1 MSGQA
6 LDPDE
11 IPEFTGNLDQLDKDV
26 SAIGTDAAALWDA
39 GARIDSTFNSL
50 SAYYKAP
57 EAEKL
62 FATTKPVAA
71 AGDELCDE
79 LGTVASALAAYA
91 DEVRPL
97 VATLDRLRQEA
108 RAFRASVAHD
118 DDWQED
124 GDKVEE
130 NNDRR
135 SQVDAT
141 WAAFQAAERDCHAKI
156 VKLVGGDPLTVDDGS
171 HKKGMYGYRAEDLDQ
186 AQGLPWGDP
195 VDEETPW
202 YRIDQHAWNFVK
214 GFFVDGVWGT
224 IRGLG
229 TLVGVDGWDAA
240 GQAWKGLGQLL
251 TGIALTVVAPAAYW
265 TADDDQLP
273 TWLRESRRA
282 VKETGKA
289 LLAWD
294 EWGKNP
300 ARAAGAVTFNVVTTV
315 LTGGAGTAAKTG
327 SIAKAISLAG
337 KAGRVVDPMTYVAKA
352 AGLGLTKV
360 GDVMASLRGVTK
372 GTYVEL
378 AGRTYEIVDQP
389 LAREE
394 LPAGLSPENS
404 VRMEHAGR
412 VVYLD
417 TRTMVL
423 RNADGTVRQSLD
435 DMAREGSARERA
447 AEAHDG
453 SAGVPEHQPV
463 GVHGGEGG
471 RPPHTGTDGAGG
483 SGRDVQGGHGT
494 GGALPDHGGPSGPD
508 QMQNVPGHGD
518 RSGAAGPP
526 SGGRRPDFMREGAHP
541 YGPRG
546 TLTREQIEDIQ
557 VYRANHEPGYFEH
570 YYRKDGTRKS
580 LSLYDESGYTPPQ
593 LTRWGDGAPL
603 IRAKDV
609 PEPPAP
615 HFLDDG
621 YIRVGADTVTDRS
634 RLDLLRKAAL
644 DRHLA
649 IQWDNLISE
658 WKAETGRAHEM
669 HGTID
674 TAAQWGEAK
683 GAYRESHTVMGDA
696 TEVFGEQTAEYH
708 YIAERYPD
716 FEKQPLLGPKN
727 GNDQFDQ
734 VWTHEDGRVVVV
746 EAKSSTGTELGRRT
760 LATGRQVSQGSRE
773 YFDDIIRVM
782 RKRGE
787 FELVADIR
795 RAMKEGKLEYVVV
808 KGEKNAGIYSGY
820 QYRRFDISKGT
831 LS

>member
-6 LDPDE
+6 ALDPEE
-11 IPEFTGNLDQLDKDV
+11 IPEFTGDPEQLDKDV
-26 SAIGTDAAALWDA
+26 SAIGADAASLWDV
-39 GARIDSTFNSL
+39 GSRIDSAFNSL

-71 AGDELCDE
+71 AGDALRGELE
-79 LGTVASALAAYA
+79 TVASALAAYA
-91 DEVRPL
+91 DEIRPL
-97 VATLDRLRQEA
+97 VATLDRLRGEA
-108 RAFRASVAHD
+108 RTFRASVAHD

-124 GDKVEE
+124 GGKVDE
-130 NNDRR
+130 NNERR
-135 SQVDAT
+135 RQVDAAWT
-141 WAAFQAAERDCHAKI
+141 AFQAAERTCHDKI
-156 VKLVGGDPLTVDDGS
+156 VRLVGGAPLTVDDGS
-171 HKKGMYGYRAEDLDQ
+171 HQKGMYGYRAEDLDQ

-202 YRIDQHAWNFVK
+202 YRIDQHVWNFAK

-224 IRGLG
+224 VRGLG

-251 TGIALTVVAPAAYW
+251 TGVALTVVAPAAYW
-265 TADDDQLP
+265 TASDDRLP
-273 TWLRESRRA
+273 AWLRDSRRA

-300 ARAAGAVTFNVVTTV
+300 ARAAGAVTFNVLTTV

-327 SIAKAISLAG
+327 SVAKAISLAG
-337 KAGRVVDPMTYVAKA
+337 RAGRLVDPMTYVART
-352 AGLGLTKV
+352 AGVGLTRV
-360 GDVMASLRGVTK
+360 GDVLASLRAVTK

-378 AGRTYEIVDQP
+378 AGRTYRIVDQP

-394 LPAGLSPENS
+394 LPAGLTPENS
-404 VRMEHAGR
+404 VRMEHGGR

-417 TRTMVL
+417 TRTMVV
-423 RNADGTVRQSLD
+423 RDADGTVRQSLE
-435 DMAREGSARERA
+435 DMAREGTAEERA
-447 AEAHDG
+447 ATAHDG
-453 SAGVPEHQPV
+453 TTGTPERRPVGAHAGAHG
-463 GVHGGEGG
+463 GVHGG
-471 RPPHTGTDGAGG
+471 DGARPAGG
-483 SGRDVQGGHGT
+483 YGDGLHGGGHGGPLDS
-494 GGALPDHGGPSGPD
+494 GGLGDAHS
-508 QMQNVPGHGD
+508 QGD
-518 RSGAAGPP
+518 RSGDAGPP
-526 SGGRRPDFMREGAHP
+526 SASRRPDFMREGANP

-546 TLTREQIEDIQ
+546 SLSREQIQDIQ
-557 VYRANHEPGYFEH
+557 VYRANHESGYFEH

-593 LTRWGDGAPL
+593 LTRLGDHAPL

-615 HFLDDG
+615 HFLDED
-621 YIRVGADTVTDRS
+621 YIRVGADKVTDRS
-634 RLDLLRKAAL
+634 RLGILRTAAL
-644 DRHLA
+644 KRHFA
-649 IQWDNLISE
+649 IQWDNLVSD
-658 WKAETGRAHEM
+658 WKAETGRAHEV

-674 TAAQWGEAK
+674 TAAQWGEAR
-683 GAYRESHTVMGDA
+683 GAYKESHTAMGDA
-696 TEVFGEQTAEYH
+696 TEAFGEQAAEYH
-708 YIAERYPD
+708 YIAENYPD
-716 FEKQPLLGPKN
+716 FEKQTLLGPKN

-746 EAKSSTGTELGRRT
+746 EAKSSTSTELGRRT
-760 LATGRQVSQGSRE
+760 LEDGRQVSQGSRE

-782 RKRGE
+782 RRRGE
-787 FELVADIR
+787 YETIEALENALSD
-795 RAMKEGKLEYVVV
+795 GKLDYVLV
-808 KGEKNAGIYSGY
+808 KGEKNAGTYNGF